1 MLIRF
6 CAFALAAALATWFE
20 QAQADESPAYVV
32 EVTDVSSKVGEPAV
46 LAPRKSATVRI
57 TGINVRVEPA

>member
-1 MLIRF
+1 VNVG
-6 CAFALAAALATWFE
+6 AW
-20 QAQADESPAYVV
+20 
-32 EVTDVSSKVGEPAV
+32 VGEPAV